1 MASANFRKSSSQ
13 HQSFLVKNVE
23 VAVEH
28 TCHPCPL
35 YINLW
40 HWYFPTVFCLRIQSS
55 DWRPSGKIMSAP
67 ASTYA
72 AACTDWANFRM
83 QIDAVKCCQCF
94 SLVTHTASFLS
105 SMSGVVAL
113 STALSKP
120 SPGLVGEKV
129 TSGKKPANRNG
140 ALITVKCLHWYD
152 MQYTGLHTITI
163 IHTWTVSK
171 GTEGIKV
178 RPHRRCRASAEGGV
192 N

>member
-1 MASANFRKSSSQ
+1 MASANFRKSSLQ
-13 HQSFLVKNVE
+13 HQSFLVKNTA

-28 TCHPCPL
+28 TCHPCPA

-40 HWYFPTVFCLRIQSS
+40 HWYFQLYSPWEVRSQSS

-72 AACTDWANFRM
+72 AACTADWANFRM
-83 QIDAVKCCQCF
+83 QLDAVKCCQCL
-94 SLVTHTASFLS
+94 SLVTHTASLS

-120 SPGLVGEKV
+120 SPGLVGENV
-129 TSGKKPANRNG
+129 TSGKKPANQNG
-140 ALITVKCLHWYD
+140 ALMTVR
-152 MQYTGLHTITI
+152 MQYTGLHTII
-163 IHTWTVSK
+163 IDRTWTVSK
-171 GTEGIKV
+171 GTEGVKV
-178 RPHRRCRASAEGGV
+178 RPHWSCRGGASAEGGV